1 VAQQRVERKLAA
13 ILAAD
18 VAGYGRLM
26 EADEAGIAR
35 RVREHREAVTPI
47 VTGHGGRIV
56 KTTGDGVLLEFPS
69 VVAAVECAVAIQ
81 ALMTE
86 RNAGLGEDER
96 MLFRIGINLGDVL
109 IEGDDILGDGVNI
122 AARLEGIAEPGGICI
137 SGSAFE
143 QVQGKVDVRLS
154 DQGEQ
159 SLKNI
164 TRPVRVYR
172 VEEGLARVPRS
183 AAAMPTTRS
192 EPPRLSVVVL
202 PFANIGGDTD
212 QDYFMD
218 GVTEN
223 LTTDLT
229 RIPGAFVIS
238 RNTAFAYKGKTLD
251 ARRLGGEL
259 GVRYVMEG
267 SVQCSHDRIRV
278 NSQLIDTDTGAH
290 LWAERF
296 DQARADLFDMQDE
309 ITTRLA
315 RTVGIELVAAEGR
328 RAERERPN
336 NMDAV
341 DLAMRGRAIMN
352 QPRSLARARE
362 ARALFESALRFDDQ
376 NIDALVGL
384 AGTLAYE
391 VGNYVSDHPADQ
403 LRAAETAI
411 SAALAVEPNNA
422 DAHYVRAQLHF
433 ALRAPERALHDC
445 ERAISLDRNLARPYA
460 YAGMMKLF
468 VGRGDETKAYVAQA
482 MRLSPRDPFLGTW
495 YSFIGIADLFLGK
508 LDQAV
513 DHLRKSVEINPNHE
527 IACFILA
534 AALAL
539 AGREAEAAEACAAG
553 LRLAPNFTIAKFRAE
568 VRSNNPVYLAQRE
581 RVYEGMRKARV
592 PEE

>member
-1 VAQQRVERKLAA
+1 MAQHRVERRLAA

-18 VAGYGRLM
+18 VAGYSRLM
-26 EADEAGIAR
+26 GADEVGTAR
-35 RVREHREAVTPI
+35 RLREHREAVTPI
-47 VTGHGGRIV
+47 VTEHGGRIV

-69 VVAAVECAVAIQ
+69 VVAAVDCAVAVQ
-81 ALMTE
+81 SLMAE
-86 RNAGLGEDER
+86 RNAGLGEDQR
-96 MLFRIGINLGDVL
+96 MLFRIGVNLGDVL

-122 AARLEGIAEPGGICI
+122 AARLEGIAEPGGVCI
-137 SGSAFE
+137 SGSAADH
-143 QVQGKVDVRLS
+143 VRGKVEATFVDL
-154 DQGEQ
+154 GEQ
-159 SLKNI
+159 KLKNI
-164 TRPVRVYR
+164 
-172 VEEGLARVPRS
+172 
-183 AAAMPTTRS
+183 AAAVRAYAIKPASRTTQAIHHAA
-192 EPPRLSVVVL
+192 EKLPRLSIVVL
-202 PFANIGGDTD
+202 PFANLGGDRD
-212 QDYFMD
+212 QDYFVD
-218 GVTEN
+218 GVTDN

-238 RNTAFAYKGKTLD
+238 RNTAFAYKGKTVD
-251 ARRLGGEL
+251 ARRIGGEL

-267 SVQCSHDRIRV
+267 SIQCNRNRIRI
-278 NSQLIDTDTGAH
+278 NAQLVDAHTGAH

-315 RTVGIELVAAEGR
+315 LMVGIELVAAEGR
-328 RAERERPN
+328 RAERERPT

-362 ARALFESALRFDDQ
+362 AHALFEEALRLDDQ
-376 NIDALVGL
+376 NIDGLVGV

-391 VGNYVSDHPADQ
+391 VANYISDHPAEQ
-403 LRAAETAI
+403 LRVAEAAI
-411 SAALAVEPNNA
+411 SAALNRDPSNA

-460 YAGMMKLF
+460 FAGMMKLF
-468 VGRGDETKAYVAQA
+468 VGRGAETEAYVAQA

-508 LDQAV
+508 LERAV
-513 DHLRKSVEINPNHE
+513 ERLRKSVEINPNHE

-539 AGREAEAAEACAAG
+539 AGRQAEAAEACAAG
-553 LRLAPNFTIAKFRAE
+553 LRLAPNFTLAKFRAQ
-568 VRSNNPVYLAQRE
+568 VRSNNPIYLSQRE
-581 RVYEGMRKARV
+581 RVYEGMRLAGV